1 MENAKV
7 DYKQIIEQKKAA
19 NAELIIRTLANGTSP
34 LLRTSDE
41 WVSAFR
47 NVSPVTGTNY
57 RGINDL
63 LLESKAAEQKD
74 SNTGWFTFNQAK
86 ELGAQ
91 IKKGEKGQEVLFY
104 HRGRSD
110 EEIKDLLAKLDELGE
125 PHPSQEEIAQ
135 LQKNYVKSF
144 TVFGHN
150 QVDFS
155 KADME
160 VVNALSTT
168 SKPSMDIEDS
178 KLLQEKFDEALRDD
192 LDFQEYKED
201 FLPEHIQDLKVR
213 IAKFIVIRASNAEF
227 DLKELDKE
235 IHKKQA
241 ELLEKYAQAGK
252 FSKDDVLLAFK
263 EGSKLAQQVLPTRLN
278 NTLEELQINQ
288 AQKAFNF
295 IKDNMKEKGK
305 GYYSPEIWKELF
317 AIEKETLK
325 IVSSGYSADVNSKRL
340 DRFFEILNEVESKKQ
355 QSPTQSAAQEV
366 EAPAPTQQVQ
376 QTQASESTLGA
387 QSQTNAAAPTQETLT
402 PQSAADKIRAMP
414 KPTPEERQK
423 VRAFLDAAKAKQE
436 QASADN
442 KNVAESV
449 NVDKSVKSE
458 AVRRKQ

>member
-1 MENAKV
+1 MENAKI

-34 LLRTSDE
+34 LLRASDK

-47 NVSPVTGTNY
+47 NHSPVTNTHY
-57 RGINDL
+57 RGVNDL
-63 LLESKAAEQKD
+63 LLESKAAEQGK

-91 IKKGEKGQEVLFY
+91 IKKGEKGQEALFY

-110 EEIKDLLAKLDELGE
+110 EEIKDLLDKLDELGE

-135 LQKNYVKSF
+135 LQKTYIKSF

-150 QVDFS
+150 QIDFS

-160 VVNALSTT
+160 VINALPTT

-178 KLLQEKFDEALRDD
+178 RLLQEKFDKAVL
-192 LDFQEYKED
+192 ED
-201 FLPEHIQDLKVR
+201 AQSLKLPEHIQNLKEQ
-213 IAKFIVIRASNAEF
+213 IAKFIVVRSSNAEF
-227 DLKELDKE
+227 VSRPEGD
-235 IHKKQA
+235 IITA
-241 ELLEKYAQAGK
+241 ELQGAAARGD
-252 FSKDDVLLAFK
+252 FSKDDVLLALK
-263 EGSKLAQQVLPTRLN
+263 EGSKLAQKVTPTRIN
-278 NTLEELQINQ
+278 NTLEELQVNQ

-305 GYYSPEIWKELF
+305 GYYPPEIWKELF

-340 DRFFEILNEVESKKQ
+340 DRFLETLNEVESQKEIVA
-355 QSPTQSAAQEV
+355 QSETNTA
-366 EAPAPTQQVQ
+366 APAQQ
-376 QTQASESTLGA
+376 
-387 QSQTNAAAPTQETLT
+387 TLT
-402 PQSAADKIRAMP
+402 PQSAADKVRAMP
-414 KPTPEERQK
+414 KPTPEQK
-423 VRAFLDAAKAKQE
+423 AAARAFLDAAKQA
-436 QASADN
+436 QASNAD

-458 AVRRKQ
+458 EARPPRVKINYKKF

>member
-34 LLRTSDE
+34 LLRTSDK

-47 NVSPVTGTNY
+47 NNSPVTSTNY
-57 RGINDL
+57 RGVNDL
-63 LLESKAAEQKD
+63 LLESKAAEQGK
-74 SNTGWFTFNQAK
+74 SNTSWFTFNQAK

-135 LQKNYVKSF
+135 LQKTYIKSF

-160 VVNALSTT
+160 VVDALTT
-168 SKPSMDIEDS
+168 GLKPSIDIEES
-178 KLLQEKFDEALRDD
+178 KLLQENFDRALQDD
-192 LDFQEYKED
+192 LDFQHHKDD
-201 FLPEHIQDLKVR
+201 FLPEHIQLLKEQ
-213 IAKFIVIRASNAEF
+213 IAKFIVVRASNAEF
-227 DLKELDKE
+227 DSKKEDKYY
-235 IHKKQA
+235 HKKQA
-241 ELLEKYAQAGK
+241 GYLEEYAQNGK
-252 FSKDDVLLAFK
+252 FSKDDVLLALK
-263 EGSKLAQQVLPTRLN
+263 EGRKLAQRVLPTMMN
-278 NTLEELQINQ
+278 NTLEELQVNQ

-325 IVSSGYSADVNSKRL
+325 VVSSGYSADVNSKRL
-340 DRFFEILNEVESKKQ
+340 DRFLESLNEVESKKQ
-355 QSPTQSAAQEV
+355 QTPT
-366 EAPAPTQQVQ
+366 
-376 QTQASESTLGA
+376 
-387 QSQTNAAAPTQETLT
+387 
-402 PQSAADKIRAMP
+402 QSAADKIRAMP
-414 KPTPEERQK
+414 KPTQEERQK
-423 VRAFLDAAKAKQE
+423 ARAFLDAAKAKQE

-458 AVRRKQ
+458 EARPPRVKINYKKF